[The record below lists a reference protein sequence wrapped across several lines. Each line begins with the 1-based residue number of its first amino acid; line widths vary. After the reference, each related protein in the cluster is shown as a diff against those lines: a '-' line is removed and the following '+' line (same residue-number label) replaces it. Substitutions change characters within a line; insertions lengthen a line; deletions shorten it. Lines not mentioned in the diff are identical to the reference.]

1 MKKKFSMLIESL
13 YEVGMSGIS
22 IKCKYLIY
30 IFLWF
35 IQWEWACNIRK
46 RQISWFCDFIYLLL
60 LVWDKYFIRL
70 FRMAAGVAWH
80 MKKNFPKSLTIF
92 PTHRQHAHV
101 FQFPTIHITCEFFN
115 KQQFFFVLLC
125 SIIYLFFLGTTVC
138 SAHNVCR

>member
-46 RQISWFCDFIYLLL
+46 RQISWFCDFISYSFLYEINISLDYSEWQQELLDIWKKTSPNPSPFFLLIVNMHMCSSSQLYTLPVNFLTSNSFFCAALFHYLS
-60 LVWDKYFIRL
+60 FL
-70 FRMAAGVAWH
+70 FRH
-80 MKKNFPKSLTIF
+80 Y
-92 PTHRQHAHV
+92 
-101 FQFPTIHITCEFFN
+101 C
-115 KQQFFFVLLC
+115 VLC
-125 SIIYLFFLGTTVC
+125 P
-138 SAHNVCR
+138 

>member
-46 RQISWFCDFIYLLL
+46 RQISWFCDFISHSFLYEINISLDYSEWQQELLDI
-60 LVWDKYFIRL
+60 W
-70 FRMAAGVAWH
+70 
-80 MKKNFPKSLTIF
+80 KKNFPKSLTIF
-92 PTHRQHAHV
+92 PTHRRHAHV

-115 KQQFFFVLLC
+115 KQQFFLCCFVP
-125 SIIYLFFLGTTVC
+125 LFIF
-138 SAHNVCR
+138 SF